1 MLAKIARL
9 DGSDRVSRTRRRIHD
24 AAQRT
29 FSEKGLAAQIDDIV
43 RVAGVSRGTFYNYYR
58 TVDQLF
64 SVVAA
69 ELAEDLGHRVYAQGA
84 GIADPAQRIA
94 NGIRYFCHHAHANR
108 DWGHFLANFGLSTET
123 LLRAIRDTAFRDL
136 SEGIASGR
144 FRVRPDQ
151 AEIALTVISGAVLGS
166 FRLILA
172 GIETPGRVGE
182 STAEMAMR
190 ALGIDDDE
198 ASALSQAALPPLSN
212 ETVWVNKFPA
222 PIAADRL

>member
-29 FSEKGLAAQIDDIV
+29 FAEKGRAAQIDDII
-43 RVAGVSRGTFYNYYR
+43 RDAGVSRGTFYNYYR

-64 SVVAA
+64 EEVAA
-69 ELAEDLGHRVYAQGA
+69 ELAEDLGRRVYAQGL

-123 LLRAIRDTAFRDL
+123 LLTAIRDTALRDL

-144 FRVRPDQ
+144 FRVRSDQ
-151 AEIALTVISGAVLGS
+151 AEIALTLISGAVLGG

-172 GIETPGRVGE
+172 GVETPGRVGE
-182 STAEMAMR
+182 TTAEMAMR
-190 ALGIDDDE
+190 AFGVDDDE
-198 ASALSQAALPPLSN
+198 ASALSRADLPPLSTK
-212 ETVWVNKFPA
+212 TVK
-222 PIAADRL
+222 

>member
-1 MLAKIARL
+1 MAKIARL

-24 AAQRT
+24 AAQRA
-29 FSEKGLAAQIDDIV
+29 FAEKGLAAQIDDIV

-64 SVVAA
+64 SAVAA
-69 ELAEDLGHRVYAQGA
+69 ELAEDLGHRIYAQGV

-94 NGIRYFCHHAHANR
+94 NGIRHFCRHAHANR

-123 LLRAIRDTAFRDL
+123 LLGAIRDTALRDL

-151 AEIALTVISGAVLGS
+151 AEIAMTVISGAVLGA
-166 FRLILA
+166 FRLVLA

-182 STAEMAMR
+182 TTAEMAMR
-190 ALGIDDDE
+190 ALGVDDEE
-198 ASALSQAALPPLSN
+198 ASALSRTALPPLSN
-212 ETVWVNKFPA
+212 ATVT
-222 PIAADRL
+222 